1 MVRKTQFLA
10 IYKLYINKRITM
22 STAIQQISAILGQL
36 TPAQRAAVEKYIDL
50 SKVNIMT
57 LSEKEAMVLL
67 TRLKAVVGTT
77 TNPIKNSMDE
87 RQASLDA
94 KKAEKTNVWEEA
106 RKAYYAQMAVVRSDD
121 SVENKEKADDL
132 FFAMQLAGEHMVD
145 ATKRANNSAIQNIL
159 FKA

>member
-1 MVRKTQFLA
+1 
-10 IYKLYINKRITM
+10 M

-36 TPAQRAAVEKYIDL
+36 TPVQRAAVEKYIDL

>member
-1 MVRKTQFLA
+1 
-10 IYKLYINKRITM
+10 M

-132 FFAMQLAGEHMVD
+132 FFAMKLAGEHMVD
-145 ATKRANNSAIQNIL
+145 ATKRANNSAIQGIL

>member
-1 MVRKTQFLA
+1 
-10 IYKLYINKRITM
+10 M

-94 KKAEKTNVWEEA
+94 KTAEKTNVWEEA

>member
-1 MVRKTQFLA
+1 
-10 IYKLYINKRITM
+10 M

-36 TPAQRAAVEKYIDL
+36 TPVQRAAVEKYIDL

-77 TNPIKNSMDE
+77 TNPIKNSMEE

-132 FFAMQLAGEHMVD
+132 FFAMKLAGEHMVD

>member
-57 LSEKEAMVLL
+57 LSEKDAMVLL